1 MGRKSGAKQK
11 IIEVAR
17 DLFWKNGYEATGI
30 AEILNEAGIGS
41 GSLYWF
47 FKTKEELLAA
57 VLEQYLDFLDS
68 MIAAPAFKK
77 STDPIERIFHILDF
91 YRHVLKDYEFK
102 LGCPIGNIVLELG
115 DKYEKV
121 RKLAIANFEHWRDMI
136 KKCLHDASDRFLPS
150 IDLNAV
156 SIFILTTMEGAVLQ
170 ARAHKDIM
178 YFDES
183 VTQLRNYIDS
193 LQIKKSIQEI

>member
-1 MGRKSGAKQK
+1 MGRKSEAKQK

-17 DLFWKNGYEATGI
+17 GLFWKNGYEATGI
-30 AEILNEAGIGS
+30 AEILGEAGIGS

-57 VLEQYLDFLDS
+57 VLEQYLGLLDS
-68 MIAAPAFKK
+68 MIAAPAFKQ
-77 STDPIERIFHILDF
+77 SADPIERIFLILDF
-91 YRHVLKDYEFK
+91 YRQVLKDYEFK

-121 RKLAIANFEHWRDMI
+121 RKLAIVNFENWRDVI
-136 KKCLHDASDRFLPS
+136 KKCLQDASDRFLPS

-170 ARAHKDIM
+170 ARAHKDIL